1 MHFCLGCITDHQKP
15 NHKADFLQLLISLIV
30 VISAPFVFS
39 FFNQG
44 SLSQF
49 RDNSPYK
56 KYSQNV
62 DYIIAQVQ
70 SAKVESIDSDTLTKN
85 KITNQRLVLNLQSGS
100 ERGKTIEQKVQTDA
114 IDIKQ
119 QYAVGDKVIVR
130 SESSA
135 VTAGERYYYVMD
147 RYRVSN
153 LIWLCLLFLVLV
165 VALAGTKGLSST
177 LGLVFSVIVIVQLLI
192 PGILAGAELLQL
204 TMWTSLLILTF
215 TLYLGHGFNRKTTI
229 CLVASLITIAIST
242 LLAIWAV
249 DWTSLSGYGN
259 EDVFHLKASGYTGG
273 INLRGLLL
281 SGMIIGSIGVLDDA
295 TTAQAVAIEE
305 ISKANPNLTRWELF
319 WRGMTIGKEHV
330 VSLVNTLAIAYVGSS
345 MPVLLTFSAFNFSP
359 FWVMIND
366 QTISEEIVRSIVG
379 STCLLLA
386 IPASNALSAIF
397 LKREPTPTQKPIFS
411 FEDIITKK

>member
-1 MHFCLGCITDHQKP
+1 
-15 NHKADFLQLLISLIV
+15 
-30 VISAPFVFS
+30 
-39 FFNQG
+39 
-44 SLSQF
+44 
-49 RDNSPYK
+49 
-56 KYSQNV
+56 
-62 DYIIAQVQ
+62 
-70 SAKVESIDSDTLTKN
+70 
-85 KITNQRLVLNLQSGS
+85 
-100 ERGKTIEQKVQTDA
+100 
-114 IDIKQ
+114 
-119 QYAVGDKVIVR
+119 
-130 SESSA
+130 
-135 VTAGERYYYVMD
+135 MD

-153 LIWLCLLFLVLV
+153 LIWLCLLFIILV
-165 VALAGTKGLSST
+165 VALTGTKGLSST

-397 LKREPTPTQKPIFS
+397 LKREPVPIQKPIFS